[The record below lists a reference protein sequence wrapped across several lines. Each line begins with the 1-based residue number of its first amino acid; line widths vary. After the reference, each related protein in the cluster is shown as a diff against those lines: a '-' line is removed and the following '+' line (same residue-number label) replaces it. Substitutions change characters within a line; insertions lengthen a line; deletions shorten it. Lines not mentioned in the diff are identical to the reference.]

1 MKRIRNNKHF
11 TVFIVMLL
19 SLALFATNLTAFN
32 SIVAASEIDD
42 FLDFINEESEPDPY
56 VPDQQ
61 PQSGYDDGEAQRQ
74 ADEEERRRIEE
85 AQRQAEEAR
94 LAAEEAQRQAE
105 EAGTGSCVSFFGT
118 DSVALGNRP
127 IPARLP
133 QNGAAGG
140 PDADTDAHAGRTGET
155 ECPGRAL
162 FADRRLFS
170 GSIGA
175 GYNKRIPSPRSPS

>member
-1 MKRIRNNKHF
+1 MKRIKNNKHF

-105 EAGTGSCVSFFGT
+105 EA
-118 DSVALGNRP
+118 
-127 IPARLP
+127 ARR
-133 QNGAAGG
+133 QAEEEA
-140 PDADTDAHAGRTGET
+140 
-155 ECPGRAL
+155 
-162 FADRRLFS
+162 
-170 GSIGA
+170 
-175 GYNKRIPSPRSPS
+175 RIAQQAEID